1 MPHRPAGSSLTRAWP
16 NRFQTAYKHSLP
28 RACAPRP
35 RRVGNHGERD
45 EHEWERSELSAPQP
59 ARRFSPGRA
68 RARRRPEWSTRHRRR
83 SAVPAPRGREGFRD
97 LRRQRRRGGVLP
109 VPVVQAHSKAT
120 HRRVIVGVDF
130 VVQEG
135 AAAAHAETRIE
146 GEEQQGAGHGPWTAP
161 ARRLRVLAVHRR
173 QQHQVCRMSISMSM
187 AVSMTSGLSS

>member
-1 MPHRPAGSSLTRAWP
+1 
-16 NRFQTAYKHSLP
+16 
-28 RACAPRP
+28 
-35 RRVGNHGERD
+35 
-45 EHEWERSELSAPQP
+45 
-59 ARRFSPGRA
+59 
-68 RARRRPEWSTRHRRR
+68 
-83 SAVPAPRGREGFRD
+83 
-97 LRRQRRRGGVLP
+97 VLP

-187 AVSMTSGLSS
+187 AVSMSVAVSVAVSMAAASGASGASGVVAAMAGGQLACEAQGFRGCVVGMAIDGFGGLSEWVAQLLAHFSL